1 MSLGLEELAQVLSVA
16 VGVATEL
23 EAPYTGVSQRVRR
36 ARRARRQRTELA
48 GDIAHLALQDELHS
62 LVDPDPD
69 HGLACATSDPVS

>member
-36 ARRARRQRTELA
+36 ARRA
-48 GDIAHLALQDELHS
+48 LQDELHS